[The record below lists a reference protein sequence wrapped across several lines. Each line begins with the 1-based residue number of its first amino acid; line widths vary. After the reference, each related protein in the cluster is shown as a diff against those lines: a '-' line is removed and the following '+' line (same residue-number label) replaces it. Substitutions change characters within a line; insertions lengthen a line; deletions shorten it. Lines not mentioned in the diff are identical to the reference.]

1 MTPIDRVAT
10 FFREKTPN
18 RILALTAF
26 VGTLLVFRKLLVLLA
41 FFVLFERAL
50 FLTSGFLVRRFKV
63 SKMFAL
69 IAVLLVG
76 FGSVGIAG
84 LISAGRLK
92 TFIIDTRDKLPQQ
105 IEELKEHPLFVDLS
119 TYLPDTEKLIES
131 AKHYGNDVAHAASEL
146 GHFVLLMIIGLILA
160 VVYFFDEPAV
170 TAFRERLPPTSLF
183 GTLSR
188 WFGITADA
196 VGLMIQLQIV
206 VALCNAVL
214 TLPVLLIIGVP
225 HIPALMLLIFIT
237 GLIPVVGNLISG
249 AVLILLAYQ
258 AKGIFGVAIFVALT
272 FVLHKIESYYLNP
285 RLTSRH
291 VQLPGFVL
299 ILSLIAWEHLL
310 GIVGLFVSFPFLF
323 VAGKIRSEF
332 KAEDDPPAAPIAD
345 GPAPGGS

>member
-1 MTPIDRVAT
+1 MDRVAT
-10 FFREKTPN
+10 FFNEKTPR

-26 VGTLLVFRKLLVLLA
+26 VGLILVFRRLLPLLA
-41 FFVLFERAL
+41 FFVLFERGIS
-50 FLTSGFLVRRFKV
+50 LTAGSLVRRFKW
-63 SKMFAL
+63 SKPASL
-69 IAVLLVG
+69 GVVLSLG
-76 FGSVGIAG
+76 AAILG
-84 LISAGRLK
+84 LSGWATAGRLK
-92 TFIIDTRDKLPQQ
+92 TFIIETRETLPEQ
-105 IEELKEHPLFVDLS
+105 IDALKQHELFVQLA
-119 TYLPDTEKLIES
+119 TYLPDTEKLVES
-131 AKHYGNDVAHAASEL
+131 AKHYGADVAHAATEF
-146 GHFVLLMIIGLILA
+146 GHFVLLLIIGLILG
-160 VVYFFDEPAV
+160 VVYFFDEPSV
-170 TAFRERLPPTSLF
+170 NAFRAGLPPRSLF

-196 VGLMIQLQIV
+196 VGLMLQLQIV

-225 HIPALMLLIFIT
+225 HIPALMLLIFVS

-258 AKGIFGVAIFVALT
+258 ARGLFGVGIFVALT

-332 KAEDDPPAAPIAD
+332 KAED
-345 GPAPGGS
+345 GPAETPGEPVETPT